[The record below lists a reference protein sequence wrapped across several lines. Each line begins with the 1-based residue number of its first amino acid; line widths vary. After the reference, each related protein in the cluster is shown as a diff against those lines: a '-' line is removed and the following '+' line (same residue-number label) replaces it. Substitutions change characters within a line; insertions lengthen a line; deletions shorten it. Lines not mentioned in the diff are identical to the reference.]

1 MQPHVGPKLFYP
13 ARRGSTWLFLFSS
26 HIFVVY
32 FLSSSRVKE
41 NLSDKIE
48 EENRNDKDKPLLA
61 WHIYSVDSRI
71 KLLFNRKYF
80 STLSSQHRSKESSN
94 RRDELAIDEPEGRPS
109 YADGKIPNK

>member
-26 HIFVVY
+26 YIFVVY

-71 KLLFNRKYF
+71 KLLFNRNISPPFQANIAAKNQA
-80 STLSSQHRSKESSN
+80 T
-94 RRDELAIDEPEGRPS
+94 EGTS
-109 YADGKIPNK
+109 